1 MKDAKELY
9 EALVCQIEADCA
21 EKSYGGCLNLC
32 EAEGMEGGEKKYG
45 GIGQHY
51 VYDLEFPNGDK
62 VNFEF
67 KWYDKSKV
75 FSIQPDIHKF
85 YASFNPKHGSP
96 LSHSN
101 AYEE

>member
-1 MKDAKELY
+1 MTTAKELY
-9 EALVCQIEADCA
+9 ETFIKQIEADCSN
-21 EKSYGGCLNLC
+21 KSYEGCLNLC
-32 EAEGMEGGEKKYG
+32 ESSGMHGGEKKYG
-45 GIGQHY
+45 GMGQHY
-51 VYDLEFPNGDK
+51 VYELEFPNGDK
-62 VNFEF
+62 VDFEF

-85 YASFNPKHGSP
+85 HASYKPKVGEA